1 MHAALT
7 QVLGGLW
14 AFILSMIACLTGRC
28 AHSSFKSELPVVAL
42 YEDKITR
49 QRAPKAAGIP
59 VSAYGA
65 TSVEARTNGGFG
77 ALFNDSGEELD
88 NKEVGTAI
96 DDTETMKNE
105 WSKLLKQGSES
116 SSSDEDGEYSTFA
129 SLEYNADNNL
139 LDDLYFFSS
148 YTTKKPSPEPGQFH
162 DRDLS
167 SHGVERV
174 PEDIGLVDVS
184 SPPLST
190 GMSATNSPLPTLSS
204 FEAFEKFQMF
214 RFPLGPGSPD
224 CPSPMFS
231 PGPWYEEFESKVA
244 ASGSEFS
251 PTTPM
256 TINIGKRG
264 AVMHDY
270 GDFDRET
277 LQTPGPF
284 RRGYQWSRDVV

>member
-1 MHAALT
+1 
-7 QVLGGLW
+7 
-14 AFILSMIACLTGRC
+14 MIACLTGRC

-42 YEDKITR
+42 YGDKITR

-96 DDTETMKNE
+96 DDTETMKSE

-116 SSSDEDGEYSTFA
+116 SSSDED
-129 SLEYNADNNL
+129 
-139 LDDLYFFSS
+139 DDLYFFSS
-148 YTTKKPSPEPGQFH
+148 LTTKKPSPEPGQFH
-162 DRDLS
+162 DT
-167 SHGVERV
+167 HGVERV
-174 PEDIGLVDVS
+174 PEDIDLVDVS
-184 SPPLST
+184 SPPPST

-244 ASGSEFS
+244 VSGSEFS

-256 TINIGKRG
+256 TISIGKRG
-264 AVMHDY
+264 AVLHDY
-270 GDFDRET
+270 GDFDRGT
-277 LQTPGPF
+277 LRTPGPI